1 MGDRRKGGVSGGGVP
16 LRQDPR
22 PPTET
27 ESKNGESMLH
37 IKPERKRSLS
47 DPERRCGTPPSFLE
61 RRADRGRWLS
71 SSPVASAGS
80 AAARRGSGFPGAG
93 RGEPREL
100 QARPLLPPPSPPPP
114 RVLPE
119 PSGLIPAPPPPRRH
133 LPPTPASPASR
144 AVWRRAKLRQQP
156 GGSAQVKGAL

>member
-1 MGDRRKGGVSGGGVP
+1 MSGGGVP

-119 PSGLIPAPPPPRRH
+119 PSGLIPAPPPLAATSLL
-133 LPPTPASPASR
+133 LP
-144 AVWRRAKLRQQP
+144 LRPLP
-156 GGSAQVKGAL
+156 GRCGEEQSCDSSQGALPR